1 MGSTM
6 TVRGA
11 SRSEDK
17 KRFRICFAALLCF
30 FVEFFSE
37 VPGYPPSHAR
47 ALWFRVSIHRA
58 SGSRGDATMNWQM
71 ELLEQASA
79 AAKAKP
85 KPAGKVRL
93 DASATDA
100 RSRVVSASPISA
112 SAPVAIPRAFFRE
125 RRRPPP
131 VAPR

>member
-1 MGSTM
+1 
-6 TVRGA
+6 
-11 SRSEDK
+11 
-17 KRFRICFAALLCF
+17 
-30 FVEFFSE
+30 
-37 VPGYPPSHAR
+37 
-47 ALWFRVSIHRA
+47 
-58 SGSRGDATMNWQM
+58 MNWQM

-79 AAKAKP
+79 AAKAVKP

-112 SAPVAIPRAFFRE
+112 SAPVAIPRALFRE

>member
-1 MGSTM
+1 
-6 TVRGA
+6 
-11 SRSEDK
+11 
-17 KRFRICFAALLCF
+17 
-30 FVEFFSE
+30 
-37 VPGYPPSHAR
+37 
-47 ALWFRVSIHRA
+47 
-58 SGSRGDATMNWQM
+58 MNWQM

-79 AAKAKP
+79 AAKAVKP

-100 RSRVVSASPISA
+100 RSRVVSASRSRHPPQSR
-112 SAPVAIPRAFFRE
+112 SRAPFFRE